1 MRQVMRM
8 VIDLLVF
15 ILYLHSDIKLEVNDL
30 QAEVMVN
37 KKVVQFDIPV
47 ILLMTRLLHYTY

>member
-1 MRQVMRM
+1 M

>member
-8 VIDLLVF
+8 VIDPLVF
-15 ILYLHSDIKLEVNDL
+15 VLYLHSDIKLEVNDL